1 MAFGQ
6 RSAQSNAQFGPNTK
20 VYFVSIKEKDLE
32 QPYFEIKV
40 KDDTG
45 AYVVVGAIK
54 DKIKYLGGALIGLKN
69 KTFKHE
75 GKDIEST
82 TATFID
88 KAKDEAYLLTVSQGY
103 LGRNILNSILNLK
116 SFEGL
121 ELGLYV
127 SKPKEGQTKGFHS
140 VALRQNGV
148 LIYGKYK
155 MEELP
160 KIVKVKVGKDVHS
173 DASEIN
179 AFYTKQIEEFAKV
192 VQAAAPLATVASAPA
207 ATAAEAEHVSA
218 EDAAAF
224 NANGDPEDEVT
235 LPGGKKLPF

>member
-32 QPYFEIKV
+32 QPYFEIKA
-40 KDDTG
+40 KDDSG
-45 AYVVVGAIK
+45 KYVIVGAIS

-69 KTFKHE
+69 KTFKYE

-82 TATFID
+82 TATFVD
-88 KAKDEAYLLTVSQGY
+88 KAKDEAYLLTISQGY

-116 SFEGL
+116 TFEGL

-127 SKPKEGQTKGFHS
+127 SKPKEGQAKGFHS

-148 LIYGKYK
+148 LIYGKFK

-160 KIVKVKVGKDVHS
+160 KINKVKVGKDVHS
-173 DASEIN
+173 DATEIN
-179 AFYTKQIEEFAKV
+179 AFYTKHIEEFAKV
-192 VQAAAPLATVASAPA
+192 VQAAAPATSAAAPA
-207 ATAAEAEHVSA
+207 AATPEHTETVSA